1 MIVTDLR
8 AFRKGD
14 MYKNDLP
21 PRFPPVDLDE
31 PGFAPSLEKEL
42 ETKFDVSVIVPTRNE
57 AGNIEPLLAR
67 ISKAM
72 KGIPTEVIFV
82 DDSTDDTL
90 EVIRDLMGWFP
101 VHVDVIARPPER
113 RKNGLGGA
121 VVEGMARAR
130 APWVCVMDADLQ
142 HPPELIPQLFRHA
155 QHTRSDIVVG
165 SRLAPGGEA
174 SSLGLK
180 RSIISHVFAF
190 TTRVT
195 FPKRLM
201 TVTDPLSGYFLT
213 RRSALNLEQMR
224 PDGFKILLEIMVSHP
239 QLKISEI
246 PMHFGHRN
254 AGESKASIQET
265 IKFFKGLFR
274 LRLAGNENFIKFLGV
289 GASGLVVNSL
299 ALALFTE
306 YGSLHYLVSAL
317 LATQISTL
325 WNFGLTESWVF
336 KRRETN
342 RPFVQRLFSFLAINN
357 LLLLLRGPIMSL
369 MVTQLGIHYLIS
381 NLVSLFAMTLLR
393 YFVSDQW
400 IWNPG
405 KRTRSQQAQTI
416 NRRDIMVE
424 PKQESVGSNAR
435 SLTANSD
442 TFAYSYNIHNI
453 LRVASMFKLPEL
465 EYFRVASLFEEPDIR
480 LRLERRHRERRR
492 SNTNSEPKN
501 RRSST
506 PRRLTGQ
513 DIRYSESLGR
523 YGFAISIAYKDQ
535 MEVAVSLILKF
546 SLHVLYTNVVEP
558 VLRWALVR
566 KGYALVHAACIAVD
580 GRAVLI
586 TARTDTGKT
595 STILRAVDNYSCSF
609 LSDDMTIVSRDGEV
623 MSYPKPL
630 TISNHTLSAV
640 NGNSSLTFLERIAL
654 QIQSRLHSK
663 SGRSV
668 GMKLSQGNLP
678 AATMNAI
685 VQMLIPPPKY
695 MVHRLIPK
703 ATYINHATLS
713 RAVIIERGPEFE
725 ETLKHEQA
733 VETFVNNAED
743 AYGFPPYPILADSLS
758 RWDNVDLHPYEQAI
772 VAKALEK
779 IPTIRLRDP
788 QFNWWQKLPVISGSV
803 STASAQFTGADD

>member
-1 MIVTDLR
+1 MQFDI
-8 AFRKGD
+8 
-14 MYKNDLP
+14 
-21 PRFPPVDLDE
+21 
-31 PGFAPSLEKEL
+31 SL
-42 ETKFDVSVIVPTRNE
+42 VIPTRNE
-57 AGNIEPLLAR
+57 AGNIEPLLSRIAR
-67 ISKAM
+67 AV
-72 KGIPTEVIFV
+72 KGLSTEVIFV
-82 DDSTDDTL
+82 DDSTDNTPD
-90 EVIRDLMGWFP
+90 VIREMVNWFP
-101 VHVDVIARPPER
+101 MHVDLIARPPER

-121 VVEGMARAR
+121 VVEGFARAR
-130 APWVCVMDADLQ
+130 GTWVCVMDADLQ
-142 HPPELIPQLFRHA
+142 HPPELIPQLFKHA
-155 QHTRSDIVVG
+155 QHTRSDIVIG

-174 SSLGLK
+174 SSLGIK
-180 RSIISHVFAF
+180 RSIISHVFAY

-195 FPKRLM
+195 FPRRLM
-201 TVTDPLSGYFLT
+201 KVTDPLSGYFLA
-213 RRSALNLEQMR
+213 RRSGLNLQQMR

-239 QLKISEI
+239 HMKISEI

-254 AGESKASIQET
+254 AGESKASVKET
-265 IKFFKGLFR
+265 IKFFRGLFR
-274 LRLAGNENFIKFLGV
+274 LRLAGNENFIKFLVV

-306 YGSLHYLVSAL
+306 YGALHYLLSAL
-317 LATQISTL
+317 LATQVSTL

-336 KRRETN
+336 RKRETN
-342 RPFVQRLFSFLAINN
+342 RPFAQRLLSFLAINN
-357 LLLLLRGPIMSL
+357 ILLLLRGPLMSA
-369 MVTQLGIHYLIS
+369 MVSQLGIHYLIA

-405 KRTRSQQAQTI
+405 KLARSKQTQI
-416 NRRDIMVE
+416 NQRREMMVE
-424 PKQESVGSNAR
+424 PKKEIADADAKPV
-435 SLTANSD
+435 TANSER
-442 TFAYSYNIHNI
+442 FAYSYNIHNI

-465 EYFRVASLFEEPDIR
+465 EYFRVPVLLEEPDIR
-480 LRLERRHRERRR
+480 LRLERRHKDRRR
-492 SNTNSEPKN
+492 SNRSQGDPQN

-506 PRRLTGQ
+506 ARRDPGEN
-513 DIRYSESLGR
+513 IHYGEALGR
-523 YGFAISIAYKDQ
+523 YGFQISIDYK
-535 MEVAVSLILKF
+535 ERIEIAVSPILKF
-546 SLHVLYTNVVEP
+546 SLHVLYTNVIEP
-558 VLRWALVR
+558 ILRWALVR

-586 TARTDTGKT
+586 TAQTDTGKT
-595 STILRAVDNYSCSF
+595 STILRAVDNFACSF

-640 NGNSSLTFLERIAL
+640 NANSSLTWLERLAL
-654 QIQSRLHSK
+654 QVQSRLHSK

-668 GMKLSQGNLP
+668 GMKLSHGKLP

-695 MVHRLIPK
+695 MVHRLIPR
-703 ATYINHATLS
+703 ATYINHARLS
-713 RAVIIERGPEFE
+713 RAVIIERGPEFQ
-725 ETLKHEQA
+725 ETLTHEQA

-779 IPTIRLRDP
+779 IPTVRLRDP
-788 QFNWWQKLPVISGSV
+788 QFNWWQKLPVVSGNV
-803 STASAQFTGADD
+803 STASAQLTGADD